1 MMESQELGDQQS
13 RILRLEREKS
23 EYIRE
28 VTRLKTELEQ
38 VNEFKV
44 NFLEN
49 ELERVKTE
57 HDEFSE

>member
-49 ELERVKTE
+49 ELDRVKT
-57 HDEFSE
+57 